1 MKKKDLCLIF
11 VFLLIAGIIYLF
23 TRNGEAGNQ
32 VRITLDGK
40 EYGTYSLSE
49 NQEIPVQTEYGC
61 NIVQIKDGMVFMKD
75 ADCPDKYCIH
85 QGKTARKNKS
95 IVCLPHKL
103 MVEVVEASK
112 DKPADGIDAMAQ

>member
-1 MKKKDLCLIF
+1 MNKKDICLIL
-11 VFLLIAGIIYLF
+11 VFLLIAGLIYLF
-23 TRNGEAGNQ
+23 TRNGEVGNQ

-40 EYGTYSLSE
+40 EYGTYSLAE
-49 NQEIPVQTEYGC
+49 NQEVLVQTEYGC

>member
-1 MKKKDLCLIF
+1 MNKKDICLIL
-11 VFLLIAGIIYLF
+11 VFLLIAGLIYLF
-23 TRNGEAGNQ
+23 TRNGEVGNQ

-40 EYGTYSLSE
+40 EYGTYSLTE
-49 NQEIPVQTEYGC
+49 NREIPVQSEYGC

>member
-1 MKKKDLCLIF
+1 MNKKDICLIL
-11 VFLLIAGIIYLF
+11 VFLLIAGLIYLF
-23 TRNGEAGNQ
+23 TRNGEVGNQ

-40 EYGTYSLSE
+40 EYGTYSLTE
-49 NQEIPVQTEYGC
+49 NQEIPVQSEYGC

>member
-1 MKKKDLCLIF
+1 MKKKDLCLIL
-11 VFLLIAGIIYLF
+11 VFLLIAGLIYLF
-23 TRNGEAGNQ
+23 TRNGEVGNQ

-40 EYGTYSLSE
+40 EYGTYSLTE
-49 NQEIPVQTEYGC
+49 NQEIPVQSEYGC

-112 DKPADGIDAMAQ
+112 DKTADGIDAIAQ

>member
-1 MKKKDLCLIF
+1 MNKKDICLIL
-11 VFLLIAGIIYLF
+11 VSLMIAGLIYLL

-40 EYGTYSLSE
+40 EYGTYSLTE
-49 NQEIPVQTEYGC
+49 NREIPVQSEYGC

-85 QGKTARKNKS
+85 QGKTNRKNKS

>member
-1 MKKKDLCLIF
+1 MKKKDICLIL
-11 VFLLIAGIIYLF
+11 VFLMIAGLIYLL

-32 VRITLDGK
+32 VLITLDGE
-40 EYGTYSLSE
+40 EYGTYSLTE
-49 NQEIPVQTEYGC
+49 DQEISVRTEYGY
-61 NIVQIKDGMVFMKD
+61 NIVQIEDGMVFMKD

-85 QGKTARKNKS
+85 QGKTNRKNQS

-112 DKPADGIDAMAQ
+112 AKSADGIDAMAQ

>member
-1 MKKKDLCLIF
+1 MNKKDICLIL
-11 VFLLIAGIIYLF
+11 VFLLIAGVIYLF

-40 EYGTYSLSE
+40 EYGTYSLAE
-49 NQEIPVQTEYGC
+49 NQEVLVQTEYGC
-61 NIVQIKDGMVFMKD
+61 NIVQIQDGMVFMKD

-85 QGKTARKNKS
+85 QGKTNRSNKS

-112 DKPADGIDAMAQ
+112 DKPADEIDAMAQ

>member
-23 TRNGEAGNQ
+23 TRNGEVGNQ

-40 EYGTYSLSE
+40 EYGTYSLTE
-49 NQEIPVQTEYGC
+49 NREIPVQSEYGC

-112 DKPADGIDAMAQ
+112 DKSADGIDAIAQ

>member
-1 MKKKDLCLIF
+1 MNKEDICLIL
-11 VFLLIAGIIYLF
+11 VFLLIAGLIYLF
-23 TRNGEAGNQ
+23 TRNGEVGNQ

-40 EYGTYSLSE
+40 EYGTYSLTE
-49 NQEIPVQTEYGC
+49 NREIPVQSEYGC

-112 DKPADGIDAMAQ
+112 DKPADEIDAMAQ

>member
-1 MKKKDLCLIF
+1 MNKKDICLIL
-11 VFLLIAGIIYLF
+11 VFLLIAGLIYLF
-23 TRNGEAGNQ
+23 TRNGEVGNQ

-40 EYGTYSLSE
+40 EYGTYSLTE
-49 NQEIPVQTEYGC
+49 NREIPIQSEYGC

-112 DKPADGIDAMAQ
+112 DKPADGIDAMTQ

>member
-1 MKKKDLCLIF
+1 MKKKDICLIL
-11 VFLLIAGIIYLF
+11 VFLLIAGLIYLF
-23 TRNGEAGNQ
+23 TRNGEVGNQ

-40 EYGTYSLSE
+40 EYGTYSLTE
-49 NQEIPVQTEYGC
+49 NQEIPVQSEYGC

>member
-1 MKKKDLCLIF
+1 MNKKDICLIL
-11 VFLLIAGIIYLF
+11 VFLLIAGFIYLF
-23 TRNGEAGNQ
+23 TRNGEVGNQ

-40 EYGTYSLSE
+40 EYGTYSLAE
-49 NQEIPVQTEYGC
+49 NQEVLVQTEYGC
-61 NIVQIKDGMVFMKD
+61 NIVQIQDGMVFMKD

-85 QGKTARKNKS
+85 QGKTNRSNKS

>member
-1 MKKKDLCLIF
+1 MKKKDICLIL
-11 VFLLIAGIIYLF
+11 VFLMIAGLIYLL

-40 EYGTYSLSE
+40 EYGTYFLTE
-49 NQEIPVQTEYGC
+49 NREIPVQSEYGC

-85 QGKTARKNKS
+85 QGKTDRKNKS

-112 DKPADGIDAMAQ
+112 AKPADEIDAMAQ

>member
-1 MKKKDLCLIF
+1 
-11 VFLLIAGIIYLF
+11 
-23 TRNGEAGNQ
+23 
-32 VRITLDGK
+32 
-40 EYGTYSLSE
+40 
-49 NQEIPVQTEYGC
+49 
-61 NIVQIKDGMVFMKD
+61 MKD

-112 DKPADGIDAMAQ
+112 DKSADGIDAIAQ

>member
-1 MKKKDLCLIF
+1 M
-11 VFLLIAGIIYLF
+11 IAGLIYLL

-32 VRITLDGK
+32 VRITLDGE
-40 EYGTYSLSE
+40 EYGTYSLTE
-49 NQEIPVQTEYGC
+49 DQEVPVRTEYGY
-61 NIVQIKDGMVFMKD
+61 NIVQIEDGMVFMKD

-85 QGKTARKNKS
+85 QGKTNRKNQS

-112 DKPADGIDAMAQ
+112 AKSADGIDAMAQ

>member
-1 MKKKDLCLIF
+1 MKKKDLCLIL
-11 VFLLIAGIIYLF
+11 VFLLIAGLIYLF
-23 TRNGEAGNQ
+23 TRNGEVGNQ

-40 EYGTYSLSE
+40 EYGTYSLTE
-49 NQEIPVQTEYGC
+49 NQEIPVQSEYGC

>member
-1 MKKKDLCLIF
+1 MNKKDICLIL
-11 VFLLIAGIIYLF
+11 VFLLIAGVIYLF
-23 TRNGEAGNQ
+23 TRNGEVGNQ

-40 EYGTYSLSE
+40 EYGTYSLTE
-49 NQEIPVQTEYGC
+49 NQEVLVQTEYGC
-61 NIVQIKDGMVFMKD
+61 NIVQIQDGMVFMKD

-112 DKPADGIDAMAQ
+112 DKPADGIDAIAQ

>member
-1 MKKKDLCLIF
+1 M
-11 VFLLIAGIIYLF
+11 IAGLIYLL

-32 VRITLDGK
+32 LRITLDGE
-40 EYGTYSLSE
+40 EYGTYSLTE
-49 NQEIPVQTEYGC
+49 DQEIPVRTEYGY
-61 NIVQIKDGMVFMKD
+61 NIVQIEDGMVFMKD

-85 QGKTARKNKS
+85 QGKTNRKNKS

>member
-1 MKKKDLCLIF
+1 MNKKDICLIL
-11 VFLLIAGIIYLF
+11 VFLLIAGLIYLF

-61 NIVQIKDGMVFMKD
+61 NIVQIQDGMVFMKD

-85 QGKTARKNKS
+85 QGKTNRSNKS

-112 DKPADGIDAMAQ
+112 DKPADEIDAMAQ

>member
-1 MKKKDLCLIF
+1 MNKKDICLIL
-11 VFLLIAGIIYLF
+11 VFLLIAGVIYLF
-23 TRNGEAGNQ
+23 TRNGEVGNQ

-40 EYGTYSLSE
+40 EYGTYSLTE
-49 NQEIPVQTEYGC
+49 NREIPVQSEYGC

>member
-1 MKKKDLCLIF
+1 MNKKDICLIL
-11 VFLLIAGIIYLF
+11 VFLLIAGLIYLF
-23 TRNGEAGNQ
+23 TRNGEVGNQ

-40 EYGTYSLSE
+40 EYGTYSLTE
-49 NQEIPVQTEYGC
+49 NREIPIQSEYGC

>member
-1 MKKKDLCLIF
+1 MNKKDICLIL
-11 VFLLIAGIIYLF
+11 VFLLIAGLIYLF
-23 TRNGEAGNQ
+23 TRNGEVGNQ

-40 EYGTYSLSE
+40 EYGTYSLTE
-49 NQEIPVQTEYGC
+49 NREIPVQSEYGC

-112 DKPADGIDAMAQ
+112 DKPADGIDAIAQ

>member
-1 MKKKDLCLIF
+1 MNKKDICLIL
-11 VFLLIAGIIYLF
+11 VFLLIAGLIYLF
-23 TRNGEAGNQ
+23 TRNGEVGNQ

-40 EYGTYSLSE
+40 EYGTYSLTE
-49 NQEIPVQTEYGC
+49 NREIPVQSEYGC

-112 DKPADGIDAMAQ
+112 DKSADGIDAMAQ

>member
-1 MKKKDLCLIF
+1 MKKKDICLIL
-11 VFLLIAGIIYLF
+11 VFLLIAGLIYLF
-23 TRNGEAGNQ
+23 TRNGEVGNQ

-40 EYGTYSLSE
+40 EYGTYSLTE
-49 NQEIPVQTEYGC
+49 NREIPIQSEYGC

-112 DKPADGIDAMAQ
+112 DKSADGIDAIAQ

>member
-1 MKKKDLCLIF
+1 MRKRDLCLIL

-49 NQEIPVQTEYGC
+49 NQEIPVQTEYGY

>member
-1 MKKKDLCLIF
+1 MNKKDICLIL

-49 NQEIPVQTEYGC
+49 NQEIPVQTEYGY
-61 NIVQIKDGMVFMKD
+61 NIVQIEDGMVFMKD

>member
-1 MKKKDLCLIF
+1 MKKKDLCLIL
-11 VFLLIAGIIYLF
+11 VFLLIAGLIYLF

-49 NQEIPVQTEYGC
+49 NQEIPVQTEYGY
-61 NIVQIKDGMVFMKD
+61 NIVQIEDGMVFMKD

>member
-1 MKKKDLCLIF
+1 MRKKDLCLILA
-11 VFLLIAGIIYLF
+11 FLLIAGLIYMF
-23 TRNGEAGNQ
+23 TRDGAVGNQ
-32 VRITLDGK
+32 VRITLDGE

-49 NQEIPVQTEYGC
+49 DQEVPVQTEYGY
-61 NIVQIKDGMVFMKD
+61 NIVQIEDGMVFMKD

-85 QGKTARKNKS
+85 QGKTNRKNQS

-112 DKPADGIDAMAQ
+112 DRSADGIDAMAQ

>member
-1 MKKKDLCLIF
+1 MNKKDICLIL
-11 VFLLIAGIIYLF
+11 VFLLIAGLIYLF
-23 TRNGEAGNQ
+23 TRNGEVGNQ

-40 EYGTYSLSE
+40 EYGTYSLTE
-49 NQEIPVQTEYGC
+49 NQEIPVQSEYGC

-112 DKPADGIDAMAQ
+112 DKTADGIDAIAQ

>member
-1 MKKKDLCLIF
+1 MKKKDICLIL
-11 VFLLIAGIIYLF
+11 VFLMIAGLIYLF
-23 TRNGEAGNQ
+23 TRNGEVGNQ

-40 EYGTYSLSE
+40 EYGTYSLTE
-49 NQEIPVQTEYGC
+49 NREIPVQSEYGC

>member
-1 MKKKDLCLIF
+1 MNKKDICLIL
-11 VFLLIAGIIYLF
+11 VFLLIAGLIYLF
-23 TRNGEAGNQ
+23 IRNGEAGNQ

-40 EYGTYSLSE
+40 EYGTYSLTE
-49 NQEIPVQTEYGC
+49 NREIPVQSEYGC